1 MSAMLKEVYDAFISI
16 GVAESK
22 AAVAAEAINRHYVDN
37 TSTNLATKT
46 DISKLRSELKDDISK
61 LRSELKDDISKLRS
75 ELKDDISKLRS
86 ELKDDISELKDAVVL
101 LDKRLA
107 VLEVRQQ
114 NSDRLLWII
123 IAGTLALLL
132 KEFIPVLLS

>member
-46 DISKLRSELKDDISK
+46 
-61 LRSELKDDISKLRS
+61 DISKLRS